1 MNEREAVEVR
11 HFEELGLIV
20 NGLGKGRMVING
32 ESRWEW
38 GGGCRGAWFLK
49 IPLRAWVRGYSIT
62 DTGFQ
67 KKKKKKKPSTGQ
79 FPGPPGPQ
87 RGKRFGI

>member
-67 KKKKKKKPSTGQ
+67 KKKKKNNTSQ
-79 FPGPPGPQ
+79 V
-87 RGKRFGI
+87 

>member
-67 KKKKKKKPSTGQ
+67 KKKNFTGLIPGLLSSQKEEMISTL
-79 FPGPPGPQ
+79 
-87 RGKRFGI
+87 KD